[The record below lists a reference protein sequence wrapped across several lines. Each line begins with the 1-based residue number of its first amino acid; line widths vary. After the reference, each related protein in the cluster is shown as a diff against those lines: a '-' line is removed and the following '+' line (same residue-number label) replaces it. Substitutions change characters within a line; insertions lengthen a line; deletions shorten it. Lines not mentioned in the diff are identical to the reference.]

1 MVHKIGAA
9 GNKEPLSRHIPTTL
23 VDVITIELP
32 TAGIL
37 SVIPCEK
44 RDHCERLTANLCK
57 ADYNHKFSDLILTHI
72 PLKTTADH
80 GAVVVALCDGKHGLV
95 RNVA

>member
-1 MVHKIGAA
+1 MAE
-9 GNKEPLSRHIPTTL
+9 NLCSRHPERLPRHLAPTL

-80 GAVVVALCDGKHGLV
+80 GAVVVPFVTANTAAPVD
-95 RNVA
+95 NMA